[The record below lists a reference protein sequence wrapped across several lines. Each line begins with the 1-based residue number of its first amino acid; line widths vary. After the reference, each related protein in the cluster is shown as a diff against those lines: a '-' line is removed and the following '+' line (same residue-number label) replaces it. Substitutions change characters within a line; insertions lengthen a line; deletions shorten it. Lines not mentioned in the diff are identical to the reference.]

1 MQQGDVAL
9 QFGLGAQRLRGMKE
23 YSSCCFFKNGSEAT
37 VIARS
42 EATGDAQRLESERSE
57 LSSSWVSEASPLHK

>member
-1 MQQGDVAL
+1 
-9 QFGLGAQRLRGMKE
+9 MKE